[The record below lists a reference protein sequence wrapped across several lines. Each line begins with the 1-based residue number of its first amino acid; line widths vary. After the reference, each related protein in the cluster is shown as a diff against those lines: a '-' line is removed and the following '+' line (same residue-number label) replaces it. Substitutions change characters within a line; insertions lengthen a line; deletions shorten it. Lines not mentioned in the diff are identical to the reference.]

1 MRVVTYRSER
11 GERAGVLRDEG
22 VVDAWD
28 LLDAGHQPASVRA
41 LLEAD
46 RLDELGDRLGQG
58 QAPKGVPLGKIAL
71 RPPVPDPDK
80 IVCLGLNY
88 RSHAEEQGAEPPD
101 SPTFFAKF
109 RNALVGTGEP
119 VQRPATSAKI
129 DYEGEIAF
137 VSRREAKDVS
147 AGEGLGPRRRVHAP
161 ERPLGA
167 RPPDANPA
175 MDAGEGVR
183 RLCPVRACARHPR

>member
-28 LLDAGHQPASVRA
+28 LLDPGHEPASVRA
-41 LLEAD
+41 LLQAD
-46 RLDELGDRLGQG
+46 RLGELGDRLVAGQG
-58 QAPKGVPLGKIAL
+58 WDGVPLDDVSL

-119 VQRPATSAKI
+119 VARPAASEKI
-129 DYEGEIAF
+129 DTRPR
-137 VSRREAKDVS
+137 SRS
-147 AGEGLGPRRRVHAP
+147 
-161 ERPLGA
+161 
-167 RPPDANPA
+167 
-175 MDAGEGVR
+175 
-183 RLCPVRACARHPR
+183 